1 MPPTITMAATMIMT
15 MIMTMTIHLL
25 TRHRSAPPGVEC

>member
-1 MPPTITMAATMIMT
+1 MPPTITMAAT